1 VATVAPPLSVRR
13 FRLTPARIAGLA
25 VVVAFLAV
33 PAFASEYVV
42 YVMVL
47 AFLFAT
53 LTASYDL
60 LLGYTG
66 QLSFAQGAFY
76 GIGAYT
82 SALLTLRTGMPFW
95 VALPLTGAFVFC
107 VAAAV
112 GYPALKL
119 RGAYFAVTTFF
130 FAHFV
135 YLVFLNSV
143 DLTGGPLGL
152 SGIRPP
158 EPIPVP
164 FLGVIDFSGL
174 GTYYYLVAVFFAV
187 TTAFLYFLV
196 RSGLGRML
204 VAIREDETLAESIGI
219 NTAAYK
225 VLSFSISA
233 GLAGLAGS
241 FFAHFFRL
249 LHPTT
254 FAWMTSEM
262 VVIMT
267 LVGGTGTLFGPILGA
282 GIVTFILEL
291 MRFAPE
297 MRFIVWA
304 LALIA
309 VLLFEPKGLAGI
321 AARIYRGGGKR

>member
-1 VATVAPPLSVRR
+1 MATISRQSLARRSRLPL
-13 FRLTPARIAGLA
+13 TAAIGL
-25 VVVAFLAV
+25 VILGFLAV
-33 PAFASEYVV
+33 PMVTSEYVV

-66 QLSFAQGAFY
+66 QLSFAPGAFY

-95 VALPLTGAFVFC
+95 IALPLTGLFVFG
-107 VAAAV
+107 VSAAV

-135 YLVFLNSV
+135 YLVFLNSI

-152 SGIRPP
+152 GGIRPP
-158 EPIPVP
+158 ESIPVP
-164 FLGVIDFSGL
+164 FLGVIDFSRL
-174 GTYYYLVAVFFAV
+174 GTYYYLVAVFFAATIV
-187 TTAFLYFLV
+187 FLYFLV
-196 RSGLGRML
+196 HSSPGRIF
-204 VAIREDETLAESIGI
+204 VAIREDEVLAESIGI

-241 FFAHFFRL
+241 LFAHFFRL
-249 LHPTT
+249 LHPST

-267 LVGGTGTLFGPILGA
+267 LVGGTGTLFGPVLGA

-304 LALIA
+304 IALVA
-309 VLLFEPKGLAGI
+309 VLVFEPKGLAGI
-321 AARIYRGGGKR
+321 AARISRRRGEQ

>member
-1 VATVAPPLSVRR
+1 VLSAVIIALIFIALPL
-13 FRLTPARIAGLA
+13 A
-25 VVVAFLAV
+25 
-33 PAFASEYVV
+33 ASEYVI

-47 AFLFAT
+47 AFLFAA

-95 VALPLTGAFVFC
+95 AALPVTGAFVFLL
-107 VAAAV
+107 AAGV

-143 DLTGGPLGL
+143 ALTGGPLGL
-152 SGIRPP
+152 GGIRPP
-158 EPIPVP
+158 EAIPLP
-164 FLGVIDFSGL
+164 GV
-174 GTYYYLVAVFFAV
+174 GTVSFASLRAYYYLVGIFFFAV
-187 TTAFLYFLV
+187 IIFLHFLV
-196 RSGLGRML
+196 RSRLGRL
-204 VAIREDETLAESIGI
+204 FVSIREDEVLAESIGV
-219 NTAAYK
+219 NTAACK

-233 GLAGLAGS
+233 ALAGLAGS
-241 FFAHFFRL
+241 LFAHFFRL
-249 LHPTT
+249 LHPST

-267 LVGGTGTLFGPILGA
+267 LVGGAGTLFGPVLGA

-297 MRFIVWA
+297 LRFIVWA
-304 LALIA
+304 VALIA
-309 VLLFEPKGLAGI
+309 VLVFEPRGLAGI
-321 AARIYRGGGKR
+321 AARLFRRPA

>member
-1 VATVAPPLSVRR
+1 MAATLRRTSARRSRLPLAWVA
-13 FRLTPARIAGLA
+13 G
-25 VVVAFLAV
+25 VVIVLAFLAV
-33 PAFASEYVV
+33 PLVASDYVV

-66 QLSFAQGAFY
+66 QLSFAPGAFY

-82 SALLTLRTGMPFW
+82 SALLTLRTGIPFW
-95 VALPLTGAFVFC
+95 LAFPLTGVFVFC
-107 VAAAV
+107 VSAAV

-130 FAHFV
+130 FGHFV

-143 DLTGGPLGL
+143 ELTGGPLGL
-152 SGIRPP
+152 GGIRPP
-158 EPIPVP
+158 ESIPLP
-164 FLGVIDFSGL
+164 LLGAVDFSQL
-174 GTYYYLVAVFFAV
+174 GTYYYLVAVFFAA
-187 TTAFLYFLV
+187 TTVFLYFLV
-196 RSGLGRML
+196 RSGLGRIF
-204 VAIREDETLAESIGI
+204 VAIREDEVLAGSIGI

-233 GLAGLAGS
+233 ALAGLAGS
-241 FFAHFFRL
+241 LFAHFFRL
-249 LHPTT
+249 LHPST
-254 FAWMTSEM
+254 FSWMTSEM

-267 LVGGTGTLFGPILGA
+267 LVGGTGTLFGPVLGT

-297 MRFIVWA
+297 LRFIVWA
-304 LALIA
+304 AALIA
-309 VLLFEPKGLAGI
+309 VLVFEPKGLAGI
-321 AARIYRGGGKR
+321 AARIYRRRAPT

>member
-1 VATVAPPLSVRR
+1 MTTTARLALSRGR
-13 FRLTPARIAGLA
+13 GLA
-25 VVVAFLAV
+25 LSALLIGLIFIVLPLV
-33 PAFASEYVV
+33 ASEYVV

-47 AFLFAT
+47 AFLFAA

-66 QLSFAQGAFY
+66 QLSFAPGAFY

-82 SALLTLRTGMPFW
+82 SALLTLRTGTPFW
-95 VALPLTGAFVFC
+95 VALPVTGVFVFLL
-107 VAAAV
+107 AAGV

-143 DLTGGPLGL
+143 TLTGGPLGL
-152 SGIRPP
+152 GGIRPP
-158 EPIPVP
+158 EGISLP
-164 FLGVIDFSGL
+164 GL
-174 GTYYYLVAVFFAV
+174 GTVNFASLRAYYYLVGVFFFAV
-187 TTAFLYFLV
+187 ILFLYFLV
-196 RSGLGRML
+196 RSRLGRL
-204 VAIREDETLAESIGI
+204 FVSIREDEVLAESIGV
-219 NTAAYK
+219 NTAACK

-233 GLAGLAGS
+233 ALAGLAGS
-241 FFAHFFRL
+241 LFAHFFRL
-249 LHPTT
+249 LHPST

-267 LVGGTGTLFGPILGA
+267 LVGGTGTLFGPVLGA

-297 MRFIVWA
+297 LRFIVWA
-304 LALIA
+304 VALIL
-309 VLLFEPKGLAGI
+309 VLVFEPRGLAGI
-321 AARIYRGGGKR
+321 AARLFRRSA

>member
-1 VATVAPPLSVRR
+1 MTATTPQP
-13 FRLTPARIAGLA
+13 PARRRRALLPWAVGIA
-25 VVVAFLAV
+25 VALGFLAIPTV
-33 PAFASEYVV
+33 ASEYVV
-42 YVMVL
+42 YVMIL
-47 AFLFAT
+47 ALLFAT

-66 QLSFAQGAFY
+66 QLSFAPGAFY

-82 SALLTLRTGMPFW
+82 SALLTLRIGVPFW
-95 VALPLTGAFVFC
+95 VALPLTGLFVF
-107 VAAAV
+107 VVSAAV

-130 FAHFV
+130 FGHFV

-152 SGIRPP
+152 GGIRPP
-158 EPIPVP
+158 ESPRLP
-164 FLGVIDFSGL
+164 FLGAIDFARL
-174 GTYYYLVAVFFAV
+174 DAYYYLVTVFFAATV
-187 TTAFLYFLV
+187 AFLYFLV
-196 RSGLGRML
+196 RSGPGRIF
-204 VAIREDETLAESIGI
+204 VAIREDEVLADSIGI

-241 FFAHFFRL
+241 LFAHFFRL
-249 LHPTT
+249 LHPST

-309 VLLFEPKGLAGI
+309 VLVFEPKGLAGI
-321 AARIYRGGGKR
+321 AARIYRRRG

>member
-1 VATVAPPLSVRR
+1 MTASTARQHISRR
-13 FRLTPARIAGLA
+13 VGLA
-25 VVVAFLAV
+25 LGAAITGVVFIALPVV
-33 PAFASEYVV
+33 ASEYVV

-47 AFLFAT
+47 AFLFAA

-95 VALPLTGAFVFC
+95 AALPTTGALVFLL
-107 VAAAV
+107 AAGV

-130 FAHFV
+130 FGHFV

-143 DLTGGPLGL
+143 TLTGGPLGL
-152 SGIRPP
+152 GGIRPP
-158 EPIPVP
+158 EAIPLP
-164 FLGVIDFSGL
+164 GL
-174 GTYYYLVAVFFAV
+174 GTVSFASLRAYYYLVGIFFFAV
-187 TTAFLYFLV
+187 VIFLYLLV
-196 RSGLGRML
+196 RSRLGRL
-204 VAIREDETLAESIGI
+204 FVSIREDEVLAESIGV
-219 NTAAYK
+219 NTAACK

-233 GLAGLAGS
+233 ALAGLAGS
-241 FFAHFFRL
+241 LFAHFFRL
-249 LHPTT
+249 LHPST

-267 LVGGTGTLFGPILGA
+267 LVGGTGTLFGPVLGA

-297 MRFIVWA
+297 LRFIVWA
-304 LALIA
+304 VALIA
-309 VLLFEPKGLAGI
+309 VLVFEPRGLAGI
-321 AARIYRGGGKR
+321 AVRLFRRPA

>member
-1 VATVAPPLSVRR
+1 MTTSARRPLSRVVLVLSAVIIGLV
-13 FRLTPARIAGLA
+13 FIALPLA
-25 VVVAFLAV
+25 
-33 PAFASEYVV
+33 ASEYVV

-47 AFLFAT
+47 AFLFAA

-76 GIGAYT
+76 GVGAYT

-95 VALPLTGAFVFC
+95 VALPVTGVFVFLL
-107 VAAAV
+107 AAGV

-143 DLTGGPLGL
+143 TLTGGPLGL
-152 SGIRPP
+152 GGIRPP
-158 EPIPVP
+158 EAIHLP
-164 FLGVIDFSGL
+164 GV
-174 GTYYYLVAVFFAV
+174 GTVSFASLRAYYYLVGVFFFAV
-187 TTAFLYFLV
+187 ILFLHFLV
-196 RSGLGRML
+196 RSRLGRL
-204 VAIREDETLAESIGI
+204 FVSIREDEVLAESIGV
-219 NTAAYK
+219 NTAACK

-233 GLAGLAGS
+233 ALAGLAGGL
-241 FFAHFFRL
+241 FAHFFRL
-249 LHPTT
+249 LHPST

-267 LVGGTGTLFGPILGA
+267 LVGGTGTLFGPVLGA

-297 MRFIVWA
+297 LRFIVWA
-304 LALIA
+304 VALIA
-309 VLLFEPKGLAGI
+309 VLVFEPRGLAGI
-321 AARIYRGGGKR
+321 AARLFRRPA

>member
-1 VATVAPPLSVRR
+1 MTASTSRQPVSRR
-13 FRLTPARIAGLA
+13 IGLA
-25 VVVAFLAV
+25 LGTAITGAAFIALPLV
-33 PAFASEYVV
+33 ASEYVV

-47 AFLFAT
+47 AFLFAA

-95 VALPLTGAFVFC
+95 VALPTTGALVFLL
-107 VAAAV
+107 AAGV

-130 FAHFV
+130 FGHFV
-135 YLVFLNSV
+135 YLFFLNSV
-143 DLTGGPLGL
+143 TLTGGPLGL
-152 SGIRPP
+152 GGIRPP
-158 EPIPVP
+158 EAIPLP
-164 FLGVIDFSGL
+164 GL
-174 GTYYYLVAVFFAV
+174 GTVSFASLKAYYYLVGIFFFAV
-187 TTAFLYFLV
+187 VLFLYLLI
-196 RSGLGRML
+196 RSRLGRL
-204 VAIREDETLAESIGI
+204 FVSIREDEVLAESIGV
-219 NTAAYK
+219 NTAACK

-233 GLAGLAGS
+233 ALAGLAGS
-241 FFAHFFRL
+241 LFAHFFRL
-249 LHPTT
+249 LHPST

-267 LVGGTGTLFGPILGA
+267 LVGGTGTLFGPVLGA

-297 MRFIVWA
+297 LRFIVWA
-304 LALIA
+304 VALIA
-309 VLLFEPKGLAGI
+309 VLVFEPRGLAGI
-321 AARIYRGGGKR
+321 AVRLFRRPA

>member
-1 VATVAPPLSVRR
+1 V
-13 FRLTPARIAGLA
+13 
-25 VVVAFLAV
+25 
-33 PAFASEYVV
+33 ASEYVV

-95 VALPLTGAFVFC
+95 LALPLTGAFVFC
-107 VAAAV
+107 LAAAV

-135 YLVFLNSV
+135 YLVFLNSI

-152 SGIRPP
+152 GGIRPP
-158 EPIPVP
+158 ESLPVP
-164 FLGVIDFSGL
+164 GLGVIDFSRL
-174 GTYYYLVAVFFAV
+174 DAYYYLVAVFFAV
-187 TTAFLYFLV
+187 TTAFLHFLV
-196 RSGLGRML
+196 RSGLGRIL

-267 LVGGTGTLFGPILGA
+267 LVGGTGTLFGPVLGA
-282 GIVTFILEL
+282 GVVTFVLEL

-309 VLLFEPKGLAGI
+309 VLMFEPRGLAGI
-321 AARIYRGGGKR
+321 AVRISQRRGTP